1 MANRDTVK
9 KWVALFFILGIFLL
23 SYLVLKEILVPIAFG
38 LLFSYIFSP
47 VYKKINRKIPHKN
60 LAAFIL
66 VIGILIVV
74 SIPIIYFIPALV
86 KQTFNIYSLLQNF
99 DFVRIFNQYAET
111 EIAQAIAIN
120 LDNLLGKFFSTLL
133 TQLSN
138 LLVNLPSILLQ
149 LAVFLF
155 TFFFAVRDSDK
166 LNEYVTSLSPFSV
179 ETEKKFLREFR
190 GITNAI
196 IFGQV
201 LIGIIQGLAVGLG
214 MYFLG
219 VENLL
224 LLTFVACVFSIIP
237 VLGSWAVW
245 LPVGVIHVIQGNPV
259 PGFIF
264 LLYGGFFVSS
274 IDNIVRPVLL
284 SKRSN
289 LPVALSIIGTIGG
302 LYFFGIAGLILGPL
316 ILAYLLIIIEFYR
329 QGKLDELFKKPRG
342 A

>member
-1 MANRDTVK
+1 MANSDTVK
-9 KWVALFFILGIFLL
+9 KWVATGFILGIFVL
-23 SYLVLKEILVPIAFG
+23 SYLVLKDILIPIAFG

-47 VYKKINRKIPHKN
+47 TYKLINRRIPNKTVS
-60 LAAFIL
+60 AFIL
-66 VIGILIVV
+66 VLGILIVV
-74 SIPIIYFIPALV
+74 SIPIIYFIPELV

-99 DFVRIFNQYAET
+99 DFVRAFSNYAESD
-111 EIAQAIAIN
+111 IAQALAIN
-120 LDNLLGKFFSTLL
+120 LDNLLGKFFSTLIS
-133 TQLSN
+133 QLSN
-138 LLVNLPSILLQ
+138 FLVNLPSIILQ

-155 TFFFAVRDSDK
+155 TFFFAVKGSAK
-166 LNEYVTSLSPFSV
+166 LNSYISSLSPFSAQ
-179 ETEKKFLREFR
+179 TEKKFLKEFR

-201 LIGIIQGLAVGLG
+201 LIGIVQGLAVGAG

-219 VENLL
+219 IDNLL
-224 LLTFVACVFSIIP
+224 VLTFVACVFSIIP
-237 VLGSWAVW
+237 ILGSWAVW
-245 LPVGVIHVIQGNPV
+245 LPVGVIHVVKGNPV

-274 IDNIVRPVLL
+274 IDNVIRPYLL

-329 QGKLDELFKKPRG
+329 EGKLDELFKKPKN
-342 A
+342 